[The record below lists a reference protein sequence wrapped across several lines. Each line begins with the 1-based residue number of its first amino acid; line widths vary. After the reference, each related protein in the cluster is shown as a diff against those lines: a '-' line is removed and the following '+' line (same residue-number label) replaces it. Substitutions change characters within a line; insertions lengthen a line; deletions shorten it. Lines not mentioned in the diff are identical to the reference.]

1 MAESSKLSPKV
12 KRHKSSCTIILKPIK
27 VPPQKDT
34 CVQQPPVMASDSSSN
49 SLSYLSDAPSS
60 SESEAD
66 SFHSSVSESKAPHQ
80 SAVESVRTMTENF
93 QKLLSQATSE
103 IKKIKRENAAIEL
116 EQKNLLDINE
126 ELSRE
131 TERLAME
138 ENSWEIE
145 REELLKANEEF
156 VEEVKKLYEEEDQWK
171 IERQCLLD
179 KRKRLEEEYQKD
191 KDDLN
196 ESIIKERNLHN
207 EQMEQLNNSIKILNI
222 DNINLKEEITNKL
235 EQSLKT
241 EEELKDEFDKE
252 KDILEAKISY
262 EKEEL
267 IKVREDREK
276 GEQQLEQL
284 SQELDTVDLELV
296 DVKKTNTEKELQ
308 MKESYERKV
317 SQIESRINKLRL
329 ENNRYSKENEEAAM
343 HVEELENLENKLRL
357 EIKQIKVENQWL
369 ISNQKTNAAK
379 EQKAEDAKRE
389 LTLLRTQLKE
399 EKIKVRDISEWKAQL
414 METNE
419 QMNSEN
425 KRLLAKAEELEN
437 LVNAEATDIDEV
449 LKMINGMQV
458 QSNNGRRRSSNQNKY
473 DKQYF

>member
-12 KRHKSSCTIILKPIK
+12 KRHKSSCSIILKPIK
-27 VPPQKDT
+27 VPPQKQI
-34 CVQQPPVMASDSSSN
+34 CVQQPPIMVSDSSST

-66 SFHSSVSESKAPHQ
+66 SFHSSVSESKAPHHQ

-103 IKKIKRENAAIEL
+103 IKKIKKENAAIEL
-116 EQKNLLDINE
+116 EQKNLLNINE

-138 ENSWEIE
+138 EKSWEIE

-179 KRKRLEEEYQKD
+179 KRNRLEEEYQKD

-284 SQELDTVDLELV
+284 SQELDTVDLELE
-296 DVKKTNTEKELQ
+296 DVKKTNAEKELQ

-389 LTLLRTQLKE
+389 LTLLRSQLKE

-419 QMNSEN
+419 QMKSEN

-449 LKMINGMQV
+449 LNMINGMQV
-458 QSNNGRRRSSNQNKY
+458 QSNNGRRSSNQNKY

>member
-1 MAESSKLSPKV
+1 MAEASKLT
-12 KRHKSSCTIILKPIK
+12 RHKSSCTIILKPIK
-27 VPPQKDT
+27 VPPQKQI
-34 CVQQPPVMASDSSSN
+34 CGQQPSIMASASSST
-49 SLSYLSDAPSS
+49 SLSYLSDVPSS

-103 IKKIKRENAAIEL
+103 IKKIKKENAAIEL
-116 EQKNLLDINE
+116 EQTNLLNINE

-138 ENSWEIE
+138 ESSWEFE
-145 REELLKANEEF
+145 REELLRANAEF

-171 IERQCLLD
+171 IESQCLLD
-179 KRKRLEEEYQKD
+179 KRKCLEEEYQKD

-196 ESIIKERNLHN
+196 ESIIKERSLHH

-222 DNINLKEEITNKL
+222 DNINLKEEITNRL

-252 KDILEAKISY
+252 KEMLEAKISH
-262 EKEEL
+262 EREEL
-267 IKVREDREK
+267 IKLRDEREK

-284 SQELDTVDLELV
+284 SQELDTVDLELG
-296 DVKKTNTEKELQ
+296 DIKKNNTEKELQ
-308 MKESYERKV
+308 MRESYERKV

-329 ENNRYSKENEEAAM
+329 ENSRYSKENEEAAM
-343 HVEELENLENKLRL
+343 HVEELENMETKLRL

-369 ISNQKTNAAK
+369 ISNQKANAAK
-379 EQKAEDAKRE
+379 EQKVEDSKRE
-389 LTLLRTQLKE
+389 LIALRTQLKE
-399 EKIKVRDISEWKAQL
+399 EKNKVRDISEWKAQL
-414 METNE
+414 LETNE
-419 QMNSEN
+419 KMKAEN
-425 KRLLAKAEELEN
+425 LRLLAKAEELEN

-449 LKMINGMQV
+449 LNMINGMQV
-458 QSNNGRRRSSNQNKY
+458 QSNNGRRNSNQNKY

>member
-12 KRHKSSCTIILKPIK
+12 KRHKSSCSIILKPIK
-27 VPPQKDT
+27 VPPQKQI
-34 CVQQPPVMASDSSSN
+34 CVQQPPIMVSDSSST

-66 SFHSSVSESKAPHQ
+66 SFHSSVSDSKAPHHQ

-103 IKKIKRENAAIEL
+103 IKKIKKENAAIEL
-116 EQKNLLDINE
+116 EQKNLLNINE

-138 ENSWEIE
+138 EKSWEIE

-179 KRKRLEEEYQKD
+179 KRNRLEEEYQKD

-252 KDILEAKISY
+252 KDILEAKISH

-284 SQELDTVDLELV
+284 SQELDTVDLELE
-296 DVKKTNTEKELQ
+296 DVKKTNAEKELQ

-389 LTLLRTQLKE
+389 LTLLRSQLKE

-419 QMNSEN
+419 QMKSEN

-449 LKMINGMQV
+449 LNMINGMQV
-458 QSNNGRRRSSNQNKY
+458 QSNNGRRSSNQNKY

>member
-1 MAESSKLSPKV
+1 MAEASKLT
-12 KRHKSSCTIILKPIK
+12 RHKSSCTIILKPIK
-27 VPPQKDT
+27 VPPQKQI
-34 CVQQPPVMASDSSSN
+34 CGQQPSIMASASSST
-49 SLSYLSDAPSS
+49 SLSYLSDVPSS

-103 IKKIKRENAAIEL
+103 IKKIKKENAAIEL
-116 EQKNLLDINE
+116 EQTNLLNINE

-138 ENSWEIE
+138 ESSWEFE
-145 REELLKANEEF
+145 REELLRANAEF

-171 IERQCLLD
+171 IESQCLLD
-179 KRKRLEEEYQKD
+179 KRKCLEEEYQKD

-196 ESIIKERNLHN
+196 ESIIKERSLHH

-222 DNINLKEEITNKL
+222 DNINLKEEITNRL

-252 KDILEAKISY
+252 KEMLEAKISH
-262 EKEEL
+262 EREEL
-267 IKVREDREK
+267 IKLRDEREK

-284 SQELDTVDLELV
+284 SQELDTVDLELG
-296 DVKKTNTEKELQ
+296 DIKKNNTEKELQ
-308 MKESYERKV
+308 MRESYERKV

-329 ENNRYSKENEEAAM
+329 ENSRYSKENEEAAM
-343 HVEELENLENKLRL
+343 HVEELENMETKLRL

-369 ISNQKTNAAK
+369 ISNQKANAAK
-379 EQKAEDAKRE
+379 EQKVEDSKRE
-389 LTLLRTQLKE
+389 LIALRTQLKE
-399 EKIKVRDISEWKAQL
+399 EKNKVRDISEWKAQL
-414 METNE
+414 LETNE
-419 QMNSEN
+419 KMKAEN
-425 KRLLAKAEELEN
+425 LRLLAKAEELEN

-449 LKMINGMQV
+449 LNMINGMQV
-458 QSNNGRRRSSNQNKY
+458 TLFQ
-473 DKQYF
+473 

>member
-1 MAESSKLSPKV
+1 MAEASKLT
-12 KRHKSSCTIILKPIK
+12 RHKSSCTIILKPIK
-27 VPPQKDT
+27 VPPQKQIFG
-34 CVQQPPVMASDSSSN
+34 QQPSIMASASSST
-49 SLSYLSDAPSS
+49 SLSYLSDVPSS

-103 IKKIKRENAAIEL
+103 IKKIKKENAAIEL
-116 EQKNLLDINE
+116 EQTNLLNINE

-138 ENSWEIE
+138 ESSWEFE
-145 REELLKANEEF
+145 REELLRANAEF

-171 IERQCLLD
+171 IESQCLLD
-179 KRKRLEEEYQKD
+179 KRKCLEEEYQKD

-196 ESIIKERNLHN
+196 ESIIKERSLHH

-222 DNINLKEEITNKL
+222 DNINLKEEITNRL

-252 KDILEAKISY
+252 KEMLEAKISH
-262 EKEEL
+262 EREEL
-267 IKVREDREK
+267 IKLRDEREK

-284 SQELDTVDLELV
+284 SQELDTVDLELG
-296 DVKKTNTEKELQ
+296 DIKKNNTEKELQ
-308 MKESYERKV
+308 MRESYERKV

-329 ENNRYSKENEEAAM
+329 ENSRYSKENEEAAM
-343 HVEELENLENKLRL
+343 HVEELENMETKLRL

-369 ISNQKTNAAK
+369 ISNQKANAAK
-379 EQKAEDAKRE
+379 EQKVEDSKRE
-389 LTLLRTQLKE
+389 LIALRTQLKE
-399 EKIKVRDISEWKAQL
+399 EKNKVRDISEWKAQL
-414 METNE
+414 LETNE
-419 QMNSEN
+419 KMKAEN
-425 KRLLAKAEELEN
+425 LRLLAKAEELEN

-449 LKMINGMQV
+449 LNMINGMQV
-458 QSNNGRRRSSNQNKY
+458 TLFQ
-473 DKQYF
+473 

>member
-1 MAESSKLSPKV
+1 MAEASKLT
-12 KRHKSSCTIILKPIK
+12 RHKSSCTIILKPIK
-27 VPPQKDT
+27 VPPQKQI
-34 CVQQPPVMASDSSSN
+34 CGQQPSIMASASSST
-49 SLSYLSDAPSS
+49 SLSYLSDVPSS

-103 IKKIKRENAAIEL
+103 IKKIKKENAAIEL
-116 EQKNLLDINE
+116 EQTNLLNINE

-138 ENSWEIE
+138 ESSWEFE
-145 REELLKANEEF
+145 REELLRANAEF

-171 IERQCLLD
+171 IESQCLLD
-179 KRKRLEEEYQKD
+179 KRKCLEEEYQKD

-196 ESIIKERNLHN
+196 ESIIKERSLHH

-222 DNINLKEEITNKL
+222 DNINLKEEITNRL

-252 KDILEAKISY
+252 KEMLEAKISH
-262 EKEEL
+262 EREEL
-267 IKVREDREK
+267 IKLRDEREK

-284 SQELDTVDLELV
+284 SQELDTVDLELG
-296 DVKKTNTEKELQ
+296 DIKKNNTEKELQ
-308 MKESYERKV
+308 MRESYERKV

-329 ENNRYSKENEEAAM
+329 ENSRYSKENEEAAM
-343 HVEELENLENKLRL
+343 HVEELENMETKLRL

-369 ISNQKTNAAK
+369 ISNQKANAAK
-379 EQKAEDAKRE
+379 EQKVEDSKRE
-389 LTLLRTQLKE
+389 LIALRTQLKE
-399 EKIKVRDISEWKAQL
+399 EKNKVRDISEWKAQL
-414 METNE
+414 LETNE
-419 QMNSEN
+419 KM
-425 KRLLAKAEELEN
+425 KAEN
-437 LVNAEATDIDEV
+437 L
-449 LKMINGMQV
+449 
-458 QSNNGRRRSSNQNKY
+458 R
-473 DKQYF
+473 